1 MNFSVIFI
9 PSILTLVTLWQLI
22 HHPSL
27 TEQIAFDFIRF
38 RTMTSL
44 TFNSTNSHVLCVIEI
59 NKIRQIM
66 NTYPFHCPFYRYNFE
81 LFDPNLLPYTILN
94 LLIVERFTVFR
105 VAVVSA
111 TSAIFLWQFIQT
123 FKDGILA
130 YPSRSDNTVNFIIT
144 SVNPMTI
151 MDSWIGS

>member
-9 PSILTLVTLWQLI
+9 PFHFNISHSVTVDTP
-22 HHPSL
+22 PSL
-27 TEQIAFDFIRF
+27 TDKLLLNFIRF
-38 RTMTSL
+38 NRTMTSL

-59 NKIRQIM
+59 NKIRQIE
-66 NTYPFHCPFYRYNFE
+66 YVPISLAPFYRYNFE

-111 TSAIFLWQFIQT
+111 TSAIFLWQFTNI
-123 FKDGILA
+123 
-130 YPSRSDNTVNFIIT
+130 
-144 SVNPMTI
+144 
-151 MDSWIGS
+151 

>member
-1 MNFSVIFI
+1 LN
-9 PSILTLVTLWQLI
+9 
-22 HHPSL
+22 
-27 TEQIAFDFIRF
+27 FIRF
-38 RTMTSL
+38 NRTMTSL

-81 LFDPNLLPYTILN
+81 LFDPNLLPYTIFEFAHRRTLYC
-94 LLIVERFTVFR
+94 IQ

-111 TSAIFLWQFIQT
+111 SAIFLWQFIQT
-123 FKDGILA
+123 FKDGILNA
-130 YPSRSDNTVNFIIT
+130 YLPSRRVTILTVNFIIT

-151 MDSWIGS
+151 MKAELARNLDQLPPALKSVNKIRTRQN

>member
-1 MNFSVIFI
+1 
-9 PSILTLVTLWQLI
+9 
-22 HHPSL
+22 
-27 TEQIAFDFIRF
+27 
-38 RTMTSL
+38 MTSL

-59 NKIRQIM
+59 NKIRQIE
-66 NTYPFHCPFYRYNFE
+66 YVPAPFYRYNFE

-123 FKDGILA
+123 FKDGIPECLL
-130 YPSRSDNTVNFIIT
+130 T
-144 SVNPMTI
+144 
-151 MDSWIGS
+151 